1 MGNTCMKSSVVNEN
15 SGNQLYL
22 RTSKKRQTKASS
34 PKDLGKYW
42 TEHVQFNLEMGDKE
56 NVKRVIK
63 ELGI

>member
-1 MGNTCMKSSVVNEN
+1 MGNTCIKSSAVNEN
-15 SGNQLYL
+15 LGNHLAL
-22 RTSKKRQTKASS
+22 RTFKKRQNKAPS

-42 TEHVQFNLEMGDKE
+42 TEHVQFNLQMGDRE

>member
-1 MGNTCMKSSVVNEN
+1 MGNTCMKSFAVNEN
-15 SGNQLYL
+15 TGNQLSL
-22 RTSKKRQTKASS
+22 RISKKRQNKASS

-42 TEHVQFNLEMGDKE
+42 TEHVEFSLKTGDKN